1 MQKDSS
7 EFPMHVYSVFPQK
20 CAVIIDGGY
29 WEKIRESLGN
39 PEIDLLKLSEF
50 LSKPAYRMRTYYF
63 DGKHKARQSVHDQL
77 EMLERFEVILGD
89 VVEREIKC
97 HLCKKSYKIYEQK
110 RVDVMIAVNLVHLA
124 STKQVDTIVLLAG
137 DRDFLPVVEV
147 AKTAGVVIRLAY
159 GIRGSS
165 KVAPGLL
172 KSADERIK
180 ITESLIQPFKIKT
193 EEETIEKEKIEA
205 LFVEDRHD
213 LLVQVEDAIKELIKT
228 KGKDQISPGE
238 LGFFLKEKGIQFI
251 GTLTNLLGNLK
262 ENIILVEDGE
272 SKKITIQDEKEIA
285 LLINIGLKEDKA
297 ALFLFKTLN
306 ELLKEVEETTIPVI
320 HLNNSMYQ
328 KNPDWKKEYHYPKN
342 KSITKLINRSKQVL
356 EIKGDDFPSSEI
368 GFKDGFDYN
377 KFLKD

>member
-1 MQKDSS
+1 M
-7 EFPMHVYSVFPQK
+7 
-20 CAVIIDGGY
+20 
-29 WEKIRESLGN
+29 
-39 PEIDLLKLSEF
+39 
-50 LSKPAYRMRTYYF
+50 
-63 DGKHKARQSVHDQL
+63 
-77 EMLERFEVILGD
+77 
-89 VVEREIKC
+89 
-97 HLCKKSYKIYEQK
+97 
-110 RVDVMIAVNLVHLA
+110 
-124 STKQVDTIVLLAG
+124 
-137 DRDFLPVVEV
+137 
-147 AKTAGVVIRLAY
+147 
-159 GIRGSS
+159 
-165 KVAPGLL
+165 L